1 MVATQGG
8 KEDWREIIKKVAEY
22 LKTKTK
28 AAVYSYDKTT
38 FCLVYEPNKFSEMA
52 MLVGEDLQDTVSD
65 FIELLLTNFH
75 IEHGKNV
82 QFHAGI
88 VI

>member
-8 KEDWREIIKKVAEY
+8 KDNWREIMKKVALY
-22 LKTKTK
+22 LQTKTK
-28 AAVYSYDKTT
+28 ATVYSYDKTT
-38 FCLVYEPNKFSEMA
+38 FCLVYEPSKFSDMA
-52 MLVGEDLQDTVSD
+52 LLLGEDIEDTVSN
-65 FIELLLTNFH
+65 FIEVLLANFH

-88 VI
+88 VM